1 MIASVFEIINGSCV
15 DGPGL
20 RTTIFFKGCNMRC
33 KWCHNPESW
42 DKKPCKLEKGGKEIV
57 CGELV
62 SIDELIEKVIKYKN
76 YFGEK
81 GGVTLSGGE
90 CMLQSDFISELLKR
104 LKELNIHTVVDTAG
118 NVDWK
123 EFEKVI
129 PYTDLFLYDI
139 KCYSEELHKIVT
151 GVSNKKI
158 LSNLIKLSKVSDVV
172 IRIPIIPTVNT
183 SEEELDKIFI
193 FLEKLKVK
201 DIELLPYHSLGES
214 KYKQLGIKF
223 NKFEIPTKRDM
234 EYYKSFFI

>member
-1 MIASVFEIINGSCV
+1 MREIGNK
-15 DGPGL
+15 L
-20 RTTIFFKGCNMRC
+20 MNTEFK
-33 KWCHNPESW
+33 
-42 DKKPCKLEKGGKEIV
+42 
-57 CGELV
+57 
-62 SIDELIEKVIKYKN
+62 
-76 YFGEK
+76 
-81 GGVTLSGGE
+81 
-90 CMLQSDFISELLKR
+90 
-104 LKELNIHTVVDTAG
+104 
-118 NVDWK
+118 NVEWK